1 MPPAAMAVRPDSLR
15 SRLLR
20 RLWWPLLAV
29 LVLSAV
35 FEYHQAL
42 TRARD
47 EQDIALRLVAI
58 ALASRLDVDADD
70 ARNDDLGWHL
80 GRTLAAMQRV
90 DLTDRMMF
98 VVCDSQRAVI
108 GGDASLLSL
117 LDAGAADSSP
127 YADRQVNGQ
136 AMRVVTLPHPSPLGP
151 VTVVVAETTHR
162 RAQQAQ
168 RVLIDT
174 VPPNLLLIALA
185 LLLVRT
191 GVTRAMSPLN
201 RLSESVARRAPEDL
215 SSLPL
220 EPLPRELQPLVESI
234 NRLMTHVRTSVE
246 SQQTFLSNAAHQ
258 LRTPLAGVQTQIE
271 LALREAAQNQQQ
283 RLLKVQQALQRMV
296 HMTHQML
303 ALARSSSQATSVED
317 FEPLDLQQ
325 LLEDAASVWLDAA
338 LAARVDLGFET
349 APALVRGST
358 WMLREMLGNL
368 IDNAIRHSPTEG
380 RVTVRCGCTEA
391 GRPWLSVEDD
401 GPGIPADEHPKVLER
416 FYQVPGARPGG
427 AGLGLA
433 IVREVVQR
441 HGATLTL
448 GHGEKGTGLKVRV
461 EFPQAG

>member
-1 MPPAAMAVRPDSLR
+1 MTGRHDSLR

-20 RLWWPLLAV
+20 RLWWPLLVV
-29 LVLSAV
+29 LVLSAAY
-35 FEYHQAL
+35 EYDQAL

-47 EQDIALRLVAI
+47 EQDLALRLVAI

-70 ARNDDLGWHL
+70 ARDDDLGWHL
-80 GRTLAAMQRV
+80 GRTMAAMQRA
-90 DLTDRMMF
+90 DLTDRLVF
-98 VVCDSQRAVI
+98 VVVDSHRVVI
-108 GGDASLLSL
+108 GGDASLLPL
-117 LDAGAADSSP
+117 ADAGVADSSP

-136 AMRVVTLPHPSPLGP
+136 AMRVVTFPHPSPLGP

-168 RVLIDT
+168 RVLLDT

-191 GVTRAMSPLN
+191 GVTRAMSPLD
-201 RLSESVARRAPEDL
+201 RLSESVAQRAPEDL

-220 EPLPRELQPLVESI
+220 EPLPNEVLPLVGSI

-246 SQQTFLSNAAHQ
+246 SQQAFLSNAAHQ

-271 LALREAAQNQQQ
+271 LALREATESQRQ

-303 ALARSSSQATSVED
+303 ALARSSAQATSVED
-317 FEPLDLQQ
+317 FESIDLRQ
-325 LLEDAASVWLDAA
+325 LLEDAASAWLDQA
-338 LAARVDLGFET
+338 LAARVDLGFEA
-349 APALVRGST
+349 APATARGST

-368 IDNAIRHSPTEG
+368 IDNAIRHSPMEG
-380 RVTVRCGCTEA
+380 RVTVRCGCTDA
-391 GRPWLSVEDD
+391 GGPWLSVEDD
-401 GPGIPADEHPKVLER
+401 GTGIPPDEHQKVLER
-416 FYQVPGARPGG
+416 FYQLPGAKPGG

-441 HGATLTL
+441 HRAKLTL
-448 GHGEKGTGLKVRV
+448 DCGEKGQGLAVRV
-461 EFPQAG
+461 EFPKAG

>member
-1 MPPAAMAVRPDSLR
+1 MADRFDSLR

-20 RLWWPLLAV
+20 RLWWPLLTV
-29 LVLSAV
+29 LMLSAV
-35 FEYHQAL
+35 YEYDQAV

-47 EQDIALRLVAI
+47 EQDLALRRVAI

-70 ARNDDLGWHL
+70 VRDDDLAWHL
-80 GRTLAAMQRV
+80 GRTMAAMQRA
-90 DLTDRMMF
+90 DLTDRLMF
-98 VVCDSQRAVI
+98 MVCDSRRVVI
-108 GGDASLLSL
+108 GGDATLLPL
-117 LDAGAADSSP
+117 ADAGTANPQP
-127 YADRQVNGQ
+127 YADREVNGEP
-136 AMRVVTLPHPSPLGP
+136 MRVVTFPHPSPLGQ
-151 VTVVVAETTHR
+151 VTIVVAETTHR

-191 GVTRAMSPLN
+191 GITRAMSPLN
-201 RLSESVARRAPEDL
+201 RLSDSVAKRAPEDL

-220 EPLPRELQPLVESI
+220 EPLPKELLPLVGSI

-271 LALREAAQNQQQ
+271 LALRDATDSQRQ

-303 ALARSSSQATSVED
+303 ALARSSSQAASTED
-317 FEPLDLQQ
+317 FEDIDLQS
-325 LLEDAASVWLDAA
+325 LLEDAASTKLDQA
-338 LAARVDLGFET
+338 LAAHVDLGFE
-349 APALVRGST
+349 AEPASVWGSS

-368 IDNAIRHSPTEG
+368 IDNAIRHSPMEG
-380 RVTVRCGCTEA
+380 RVTVRCGRHPA
-391 GRPWLSVEDD
+391 GQPWLSVEDD
-401 GPGIPADEHPKVLER
+401 GPGIPADERDKVLER
-416 FYQVPGARPGG
+416 FYQLPSAKPGG

-441 HGATLTL
+441 HGAALTL
-448 GHGEKGTGLKVRV
+448 GFGEKGQGLAVRV

>member
-1 MPPAAMAVRPDSLR
+1 MTGLHDSLR

-35 FEYHQAL
+35 YEYDQAVTL
-42 TRARD
+42 ARD
-47 EQDIALRLVAI
+47 EQDLALRRVAI

-80 GRTLAAMQRV
+80 GRTMAAMQRA
-90 DLTDRMMF
+90 DLTDRLMF
-98 VVCDSQRAVI
+98 MVCDSHRVVI
-108 GGDASLLSL
+108 GGDATLLPL
-117 LDAGAADSSP
+117 ADTGTANPQP
-127 YADRQVNGQ
+127 YADREVNGEP
-136 AMRVVTLPHPSPLGP
+136 MRVVNFPHSSSLGQ

-162 RAQQAQ
+162 RALQAQ
-168 RVLIDT
+168 RVLINT

-201 RLSESVARRAPEDL
+201 SLSESVAQRAPEDL

-220 EPLPRELQPLVESI
+220 EPLPKELLPLVGSI
-234 NRLMTHVRTSVE
+234 NRLMTHVRTSVA

-258 LRTPLAGVQTQIE
+258 LRTPLAGMQTQIE
-271 LALREAAQNQQQ
+271 LALRDATDSQRQ

-303 ALARSSSQATSVED
+303 ALARSSSQAASTED
-317 FEPLDLQQ
+317 FEAIDLQS
-325 LLEDAASVWLDAA
+325 LLEEAASTKLDQA
-338 LAARVDLGFET
+338 LAAHVDLGFE
-349 APALVRGST
+349 AESARVQGSA

-368 IDNAIRHSPTEG
+368 IDNAIRHSPMEG
-380 RVTVRCGCTEA
+380 LVTVRCGRDLI

-401 GPGIPADEHPKVLER
+401 GPGIPADEHDKVLER
-416 FYQVPGARPGG
+416 FYQLPGAKPGG

-441 HGATLTL
+441 HGAALTL
-448 GHGEKGTGLKVRV
+448 GCGEKGQGLAVRV